1 MKYRKLTVLFL
12 IAVLLCGCGKTEKA
26 ENPYRIKTQILE
38 TYRQDKTKTIRTE
51 YIYDENGWLT
61 KLQTFDEEELW
72 YTRSF
77 TLDEHGNDHGSE
89 VVYADGSR
97 NEERGLTFDDQGR
110 MLTSESYQNE
120 EVTATT
126 EYGYGEDGQIIKLYI
141 NRIGALNG
149 QDLNSFVDSTYDQ
162 KGNLIRQ
169 DIRWE
174 PSGTKEHTLYIYEKD
189 KLLRTE
195 TYTFEELN
203 YYTDYT
209 YDETGRIQTA
219 MEFQAD
225 GTPQTKHVTTLDEY
239 GNALEVVA
247 YAYASELARFGE
259 TDEEPDSRTVNIYEL
274 KEETP

>member
-120 EVTATT
+120 EVTAPT

-162 KGNLIRQ
+162 KG
-169 DIRWE
+169 
-174 PSGTKEHTLYIYEKD
+174 
-189 KLLRTE
+189 
-195 TYTFEELN
+195 
-203 YYTDYT
+203 
-209 YDETGRIQTA
+209 
-219 MEFQAD
+219 
-225 GTPQTKHVTTLDEY
+225 
-239 GNALEVVA
+239 
-247 YAYASELARFGE
+247 
-259 TDEEPDSRTVNIYEL
+259 
-274 KEETP
+274 